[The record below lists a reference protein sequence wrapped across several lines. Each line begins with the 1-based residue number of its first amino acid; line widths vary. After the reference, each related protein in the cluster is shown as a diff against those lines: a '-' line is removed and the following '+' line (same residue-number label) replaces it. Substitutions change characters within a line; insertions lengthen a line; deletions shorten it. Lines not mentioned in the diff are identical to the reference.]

1 MPSASHKELRR
12 VIEYCRGTNLR
23 FSTIPDLVS
32 IASGKVQVSQMR
44 EVDIND
50 LLGRAPVTLDI
61 DLISQFLT
69 GKTIIV
75 TGAGG
80 GLGRAHALLL
90 ASHGAK
96 VVVNDLGGARDGTGK
111 GGTAMADQ
119 VVQEIKDAG
128 GEATANYDGVDTLAG
143 GEAIIKT
150 ALDAYGKVDIL
161 INNAGTALNLP
172 FEDTGDDD
180 WDAIMKVN
188 ARAPFILCREALP
201 WLEQSE
207 IPTIINISS
216 VVGHK
221 GYIRQAAYSASKHAL
236 MGFTKALAREVQD
249 RDIRVHALAP
259 GGVATDLVTSM
270 RPDLDTREL
279 IQPEEL
285 ADIVLFLLLHR
296 GNAVIDEINIRRI
309 SNTPWQ

>member
-1 MPSASHKELRR
+1 
-12 VIEYCRGTNLR
+12 
-23 FSTIPDLVS
+23 
-32 IASGKVQVSQMR
+32 
-44 EVDIND
+44 
-50 LLGRAPVTLDI
+50 
-61 DLISQFLT
+61 
-69 GKTIIV
+69 
-75 TGAGG
+75 
-80 GLGRAHALLL
+80 
-90 ASHGAK
+90 
-96 VVVNDLGGARDGTGK
+96 
-111 GGTAMADQ
+111 
-119 VVQEIKDAG
+119 
-128 GEATANYDGVDTLAG
+128 
-143 GEAIIKT
+143 
-150 ALDAYGKVDIL
+150 
-161 INNAGTALNLP
+161 
-172 FEDTGDDD
+172 
-180 WDAIMKVN
+180 MKIN

-236 MGFTKALAREVQD
+236 MGFTKALAREAQD

-270 RPDLDTREL
+270 RPDLDTGEL

>member
-1 MPSASHKELRR
+1 MGRTIDLAGRTA
-12 VIEYCRGTNLR
+12 VITGATRGIGKAISLSLAGHRMNLALTGR
-23 FSTIPDLVS
+23 SKGNLDKTAAESEQLGSTALAVSVDFSLD
-32 IASGKVQVSQMR
+32 
-44 EVDIND
+44 
-50 LLGRAPVTLDI
+50 RAPYEVIKRTVDR
-61 DLISQFLT
+61 F
-69 GKTIIV
+69 
-75 TGAGG
+75 GG
-80 GLGRAHALLL
+80 
-90 ASHGAK
+90 
-96 VVVNDLGGARDGTGK
+96 
-111 GGTAMADQ
+111 
-119 VVQEIKDAG
+119 I
-128 GEATANYDGVDTLAG
+128 
-143 GEAIIKT
+143 
-150 ALDAYGKVDIL
+150 DIL

-172 FEDTGDDD
+172 FEQTGDDD
-180 WDAIMKVN
+180 WDTIMKVN
-188 ARAPFILCREALP
+188 ARAPFILCREAIP
-201 WLEQSE
+201 WLEQSD

-236 MGFTKALAREVQD
+236 MGFTKALAREVQN

-259 GGVATDLVTSM
+259 GGVATDLVASM